1 MIHHQ
6 VRALVGAV
14 SIKLTVTGSAV
25 RDPGGGAIHIKNGPD
40 YGDPGKAT

>member
-40 YGDPGKAT
+40 YRDSDKAT